1 MVSSGYWHCLDPALT
16 SAFDF
21 CLTGLAMTSKFH
33 GLSSLYCAVFLLSL
47 NGLFA
52 KLIPLDATSIT
63 QLRSTVAIGGFLLFS
78 LLRKRSLRLQ
88 NLRQYVG
95 VYVLGIFL
103 GLHWVTFF
111 HAMQVSTVA
120 VGMLALFSFPIVTI
134 LFEPFFAKEK
144 LKQQDVIAGVSVLL
158 GIAIMV
164 SGDLSDFRGPI
175 FRGVFWGVLSAILF
189 SLRNLTQ
196 KYHFSDMASD
206 RLMFHQVVAIS
217 LMLFPFL
224 DFTRASMLT
233 NMNLMTLIMLGL
245 LSTAT
250 AHTLLTYS
258 LKLLQ
263 AKSVALIGCLQPLI
277 ASVLAWVVMQEIPQL
292 TVVIGGAVILS
303 VAMYESFQK
312 R

>member
-1 MVSSGYWHCLDPALT
+1 
-16 SAFDF
+16 
-21 CLTGLAMTSKFH
+21 MTSKFH

-63 QLRSTVAIGGFLLFS
+63 QLRSAVAIGGFLFFS
-78 LLRKRSLRLQ
+78 LLRKRSLRLH
-88 NLRQYVG
+88 NLRQYSG
-95 VYVLGIFL
+95 VYLLGIVL
-103 GLHWVTFF
+103 GLHWTTFF

-120 VGMLALFSFPIVTI
+120 VGMLALFSFPIITI
-134 LFEPFFAKEK
+134 LLEPFFAKTK
-144 LKQQDVIAGVSVLL
+144 LKRRDVLAGLSVLV

-164 SGDLSDFRGPI
+164 SGDLSDVNGPV
-175 FRGVFWGVLSAILF
+175 FQGVFWGVLSAILF

-196 KYHFSDMASD
+196 KYHFSQLSSD
-206 RLMFHQVVAIS
+206 SLMFHQVVAVS
-217 LMLFPFL
+217 VMLFPFL
-224 DFTRASMLT
+224 DFTGTAMLT
-233 NMNLMTLIMLGL
+233 SINLSALILLGL

-277 ASVLAWVVMQEIPQL
+277 ASILAWVVMQEVPQL
-292 TVVIGGAVILS
+292 TVVVGGGIIVS
-303 VAMYESFQK
+303 VAMYESRQK
-312 R
+312 H

>member
-1 MVSSGYWHCLDPALT
+1 
-16 SAFDF
+16 
-21 CLTGLAMTSKFH
+21 MTSKFH

-63 QLRSTVAIGGFLLFS
+63 QLRSAVAIGGFLFFS
-78 LLRKRSLRLQ
+78 LPRKRSLRLH
-88 NLRQYVG
+88 NFRQYSG
-95 VYVLGIFL
+95 VYLLGIVL
-103 GLHWVTFF
+103 GLHWTTFF

-120 VGMLALFSFPIVTI
+120 VGMLALFSFPIITI
-134 LFEPFFAKEK
+134 LLEPFFAKTK
-144 LKQQDVIAGVSVLL
+144 LRQRDVLAGFSVLI

-164 SGDLSDFRGPI
+164 SGDLSDVNGPV
-175 FRGVFWGVLSAILF
+175 FQGVFWGVLSAILF

-196 KYHFSDMASD
+196 KYYFSQLSSD
-206 RLMFHQVVAIS
+206 SLMFHQVVAVS
-217 LMLFPFL
+217 AMLFPFL
-224 DFTRASMLT
+224 DFTGTARLT
-233 NMNLMTLIMLGL
+233 SMNLLALMLLGL

-277 ASVLAWVVMQEIPQL
+277 ASILAWVVMQEVPQL
-292 TVVIGGAVILS
+292 TVVVGGGIIVS
-303 VAMYESFQK
+303 VAMYESRQK
-312 R
+312 H